1 VAVDAIWTSAVA
13 VSGTLLGS
21 VVTYPFQRLA
31 SKQQRLNEERIV
43 AYTAFATAVEAFRYG
58 QAERFFRWQDDP
70 TSDAYRAA
78 YHEGHRLRSVAWQA
92 FYRVQLIAD
101 DPATCPH
108 TPISGSAAQ
117 DGRWSSRSVCS
128 PGAAPAIGASRFRTG
143 LVTCFATHDGIPAVA
158 AAASRR

>member
-1 VAVDAIWTSAVA
+1 MDAIWTSAVA
-13 VSGTLLGS
+13 VAGTLLGS

-70 TSDAYRAA
+70 SSDAYRAA

-101 DPATCPH
+101 DPAVVRLAREALELTRDIGQVLGHNLP
-108 TPISGSAAQ
+108 
-117 DGRWSSRSVCS
+117 DGEPQNKERRTERNLQ
-128 PGAAPAIGASRFRTG
+128 AKKAIGDFVAHASKN
-143 LVTCFATHDGIPAVA
+143 L
-158 AAASRR
+158 

>member
-1 VAVDAIWTSAVA
+1 MDAIWTSAVA
-13 VSGTLLGS
+13 VAGTLLGS

-31 SKQQRLNEERIV
+31 SRQQRLNEERIV

-70 TSDAYRAA
+70 GSEAYRAA

-101 DPATCPH
+101 DPQVVQLAGKALELTRDIGQALGHNLPD
-108 TPISGSAAQ
+108 GVAQ
-117 DGRWSSRSVCS
+117 DKQHRTERNQQ
-128 PGAAPAIGASRFRTG
+128 AKDAIRAFVAHASKN
-143 LVTCFATHDGIPAVA
+143 L
-158 AAASRR
+158 